1 MAADSG
7 IALVRHG
14 ETAWSRAGRHTG
26 RTDIPLTDAGRDQA
40 RAAAGPVAG
49 LAPARVRVS
58 PLGRA
63 RETCDLLGLAVDP
76 VVDPDLVEWDYG
88 DYEGVTTAEIRAT
101 VPGWTV
107 WSAPCPGG
115 ETAEQVA
122 ARVDRVIAACRA
134 EPGLTLVVAHGHVL
148 RVLAARWLG
157 LGPAGGSLFRLDT
170 ATVSVLG
177 WEREN
182 PVVLSWNVRAGA

>member
-1 MAADSG
+1 MAAESG

-14 ETAWSRAGRHTG
+14 ETAWSSAGRHTG
-26 RTDIPLTDAGRDQA
+26 RTDIPLTDAGRAQA
-40 RAAAGPVAG
+40 RAAAGLAGSLEPV
-49 LAPARVRVS
+49 RVRTS

-63 RETCDLLGLAVDP
+63 RETCDLLGLGLEP
-76 VVDPDLVEWDYG
+76 LVDPDLAEWDYG
-88 DYEGVTTAEIRAT
+88 DYEGITTAEIRET

-115 ETAEQVA
+115 ETADQVA
-122 ARVDRVIAACRA
+122 ARADRVVAACRA
-134 EPGLTLVVAHGHVL
+134 EPGLTLLVAHGHIL

-157 LGPAGGSLFRLDT
+157 LGPEGGRLFRLDT

-182 PVVLSWNVRAGA
+182 PVVLSWNLRAGP

>member
-1 MAADSG
+1 MASESR

-14 ETAWSRAGRHTG
+14 ETAWSSAGRHTG
-26 RTDIPLTDAGRDQA
+26 RTDIPLTDAGRAQA
-40 RAAAGPVAG
+40 RAAAGLAGSLEPV
-49 LAPARVRVS
+49 RVRTS

-63 RETCDLLGLAVDP
+63 RETCDLLGLGLEP
-76 VVDPDLVEWDYG
+76 LVDPDLAEWDYG
-88 DYEGVTTAEIRAT
+88 DYEGITTAEIRET

-115 ETAEQVA
+115 ETADQVA
-122 ARVDRVIAACRA
+122 ARADRVVAACRA
-134 EPGLTLVVAHGHVL
+134 EPGLTLLVAHGHIL

-157 LGPAGGSLFRLDT
+157 LGPEAGRLFRLDT

-182 PVVLSWNVRAGA
+182 PVVLSWNLRAGP

>member
-1 MAADSG
+1 MAVESR

-14 ETAWSRAGRHTG
+14 ETAWSSAGRHTG
-26 RTDIPLTDAGRDQA
+26 RTDIPLTDAGRAQA
-40 RAAAGPVAG
+40 RAAARLAGSLEPV
-49 LAPARVRVS
+49 RVRTS

-63 RETCDLLGLAVDP
+63 RETCDLLGLGLEP
-76 VVDPDLVEWDYG
+76 LVDPDLAEWDYG
-88 DYEGVTTAEIRAT
+88 DYEGITTAEIRET

-115 ETAEQVA
+115 ETADQVA
-122 ARVDRVIAACRA
+122 ARADRVVAACRA
-134 EPGLTLVVAHGHVL
+134 EPGLTLLVAHGHIL

-157 LGPAGGSLFRLDT
+157 LGPEGGRLFRLDT

-182 PVVLSWNVRAGA
+182 PVVLSWNLRAGP

>member
-1 MAADSG
+1 MRPDSG

-14 ETAWSRAGRHTG
+14 ETGWSRAGRHTG
-26 RTDIPLTDAGRDQA
+26 RTDVPLTDTGRTQA
-40 RAAAGPVAG
+40 RAAAALVAA
-49 LAPARVRVS
+49 LAPDRVRTS

-63 RETCDLLGLAVDP
+63 RETCDLLDTGHEPL
-76 VVDPDLVEWDYG
+76 VDPDLAEWDYG
-88 DYEGVTTAEIRAT
+88 DYEGITTARIREA

-115 ETAEQVA
+115 ETADAVA
-122 ARVDRVIAACRA
+122 ARVDRVISACRA
-134 EPGLTLVVAHGHVL
+134 QPGLTLLVAHGHVL

-157 LGPAGGSLFRLDT
+157 LGPDGGRHFRLDT

-182 PVVLSWNVRAGA
+182 PVVLSWNLRGAP